1 VSRLEVSGLGKAE
14 RFEVPAGVHG
24 HRLAGQAHVVAA
36 LVEQR
41 VAPGHEPP
49 GAVLQYRHPARAQPG
64 AQAGELVGAVAGQGP
79 EPFRQPQIG

>member
-1 VSRLEVSGLGKAE
+1 VSGLGEAE
-14 RFEVPAGVHG
+14 RFEMPAGVDG

-49 GAVLQYRHPARAQPG
+49 GAVLEHGHPARTQPG
-64 AQAGELVGAVAGQGP
+64 PQAVELVGAVAGQGP
-79 EPFRQPQIG
+79 EPFSQPQV